1 MRFAG
6 KVAFVTGGASGIG
19 LATARRLAQEGARL
33 AVADIDA
40 AALEAVAGSLEDVL
54 PLTVDVARADQVEA
68 AIDDVVERFGR
79 LDVVFN
85 NAGIEATQQPLH
97 ETSLDNWARVMAVN
111 ADGAFH
117 VLKFGIAGLLRSG
130 GGAVVNMSSSAAI
143 NAKEN
148 ISPYTFAK
156 AGLIGLT
163 RSAAIEYAGRGVRVN
178 AVAPSVTMT
187 PLVQR
192 FVASAPDPEEMR
204 AQLRTYA
211 PIPGLPTPEDIAGA
225 VAFLAS
231 DDARWITGHTLPVDG
246 GFGAR

>member
-1 MRFAG
+1 MRFQD
-6 KVAFVTGGASGIG
+6 KVAFVTGAASGLG
-19 LATARRLAQEGARL
+19 LATARRFAQEGARL
-33 AVADIDA
+33 ALADIDA
-40 AALEAVAGSLEDVL
+40 AALDSVSLEGAL
-54 PLTVDVARADQVEA
+54 PLTVDVARPDQVEA
-68 AIDDVVERFGR
+68 AFHATLEHFGR
-79 LDVVFN
+79 LDIVFN
-85 NAGIEATQQPLH
+85 NAGIEAAQQPLH
-97 ETSLDNWARVMAVN
+97 ETSLENWTQVMAVN

-117 VLKFGIAGLLRSG
+117 VLKYGIAGLLRGGG

-143 NAKEN
+143 SAKEN

-163 RSAAIEYAGRGVRVN
+163 RSAAIEYADRGVRVN

-187 PLVQR
+187 PLVRR
-192 FVASAPDPEEMR
+192 FVDDAPDPEEMR
-204 AQLRTYA
+204 ARLKSFT

-246 GFGAR
+246 GYGAR